1 MELDPLLLSR
11 IQFAFCVS
19 FHIIFPSF
27 TIGLAAWLAILD
39 GMAWRTG
46 KAVYRRLFRFWL
58 QIFGVSFALGAVSG
72 IVLAF
77 QFGTNWSVLADKG
90 GAIQGPLLGYE
101 AFTAFV
107 LEATFLGV
115 VLVGRNKVPPWAY
128 FFSCC
133 MVALGTTCSAFWIM
147 VNNTWMQIPVA
158 YSEVGGRFVPVDWM
172 EILFGGVVPIRIA
185 HMLLAAYLTTAFCVA
200 ATGAWY
206 MLRTS
211 YLHEARIMLKSGIVI
226 AFVLVP
232 VQMYFGHLSGEYT
245 AVHQPSKFTAIE
257 GRWETQQPANLVLFA
272 IPDEENER
280 NYLEISVP
288 KLGSLVDTGSTTSS
302 EPGIKTIPRELR
314 PPLWAPFFGF
324 RIMVGMGLIMLA
336 LAWAGAFVWW
346 RKKLE
351 TSDWFLWP
359 MAWSFPV
366 GFVAVIS
373 GWFVAEIGR
382 QPWVIFGKLK
392 TVDALTPSLTG
403 GQVLTTLI
411 AYIVVY
417 SLIFTGGTIF
427 IFRLIRNGPA
437 QISETRDPVAV
448 TSKRPI
454 AVSGDAPGARLDATD
469 GRGGGS

>member
-58 QIFGVSFALGAVSG
+58 HIFGVSFALGAVSG

-115 VLVGRNKVPPWAY
+115 VLVGRNRVPPWMY

-133 MVALGTTCSAFWIM
+133 MVAVGTTFSAFWIM

-158 YSEVGGRFVPVDWM
+158 YSVVGGKFVPVDWM

-211 YLHEARIMLKSGIVI
+211 YLHEARIMLKSGII
-226 AFVLVP
+226 TAFVLVP
-232 VQMYFGHLSGEYT
+232 IQMYFGHLSGEYT
-245 AVHQPSKFTAIE
+245 ANHQPSKFTAIE
-257 GRWETQQPANLVLFA
+257 GRWETEQPARLILFA
-272 IPDEENER
+272 IPDEDAEK
-280 NYLEISVP
+280 NYLEIAIP
-288 KLGSLVDTGSTTSS
+288 KIGSFVDTGSMTSS

-314 PPLWAPFFGF
+314 PPLWAPFYGF
-324 RIMVGMGLIMLA
+324 RIMVGMGLIMLV
-336 LAWAGAFVWW
+336 LSWAGMLVWW

-351 TSDWFLWP
+351 TADWFLWP
-359 MAWSFPV
+359 MVWSFPV
-366 GFVAVIS
+366 GFIGVLS

-382 QPWVIFGKLK
+382 QPWVIFGELK

-403 GQVLTTLI
+403 GQVLTTLV

-417 SLIFTGGTIF
+417 SLIFTGGTVF

-437 QISETRDPVAV
+437 HDIAPHGTVAL

-454 AVSGDAPGARLDATD
+454 AVSGDAPGARFNVDD
-469 GRGGGS
+469 GQGAGE

>member
-39 GMAWRTG
+39 GLSWRRG
-46 KAVYRRLFRFWL
+46 NPVYRRLFTFWL
-58 QIFGVSFALGAVSG
+58 RIFGVSFALGAVSG

-90 GAIQGPLLGYE
+90 GAVQGPLLGYE

-115 VLVGRNKVPPWAY
+115 VLVGRDKVPQWVY
-128 FFSCC
+128 FLSCC
-133 MVALGTTCSAFWIM
+133 MVAIGTTFSSFWIM

-158 YSEVGGRFVPVDWM
+158 YSEVGGKFVPVDWT
-172 EILFGGVVPIRIA
+172 EILFGGVVLIRIT

-200 ATGAWY
+200 ATGAWF

-211 YLHEARIMLKSGIVI
+211 FLPEARIMLKSGILI
-226 AFVLVP
+226 GFILMP
-232 VQMYFGHLSGEYT
+232 VQLYFGHLSGEYT
-245 AVHQPSKFTAIE
+245 ARHQPSKFTAIE
-257 GRWETQQPANLVLFA
+257 GRWKTEEPAKLVLFA
-272 IPDEENER
+272 LPDEEAEKNRFEVA
-280 NYLEISVP
+280 IP
-288 KLGSLVDTGSTTSS
+288 KAGSFVDTGTMSS
-302 EPGIKTIPRELR
+302 REPGIDTIPRDLR
-314 PPLWAPFFGF
+314 PPIWAPFFGF
-324 RIMVGMGLIMLA
+324 RIMVGMGLLMLA
-336 LAWAGAFVWW
+336 LSWIGMIVWW

-351 TSDWFLWP
+351 TADWFLWP
-359 MAWSFPV
+359 MVFSFPA
-366 GFVAVIS
+366 GFIAVLS

-382 QPWVIFGKLK
+382 QPWVIFGVLK
-392 TVDALTPSLTG
+392 TADALTPGLTG
-403 GQVLTTLI
+403 AQVLTTLV
-411 AYIVVY
+411 AYITVY

-437 QISETRDPVAV
+437 QDETPHNVVAV

-454 AVSGDAPGARLDATD
+454 AVSGASPGARLDANAAMKV
-469 GRGGGS
+469 RE